1 MALYNLKYTHEIKYF
16 SPLLLKSVAR
26 LMHWL
31 VPLKS
36 KQLSCF
42 KCVQTTALTC
52 KYKYFQELAFFFKN
66 QRNCFGMGS
75 EVRDPGLEHLRM
87 LLLLSAL
94 FLGKS
99 QQIGKHSYRRHLD
112 MSISSFC
119 EKRQSIFLQ

>member
-52 KYKYFQELAFFFKN
+52 KYKYFQELAFFSRIKEIVLEWA
-66 QRNCFGMGS
+66 QKS
-75 EVRDPGLEHLRM
+75 EILV
-87 LLLLSAL
+87 
-94 FLGKS
+94 
-99 QQIGKHSYRRHLD
+99 
-112 MSISSFC
+112 
-119 EKRQSIFLQ
+119 